1 MSTKLQDVKRNFLVS
16 TAIKLFLAESIEKVT
31 IKDIAVEAGVGEMTI
46 YRYFGKKT
54 KIVAEA
60 VMQLQEVVFTDYF
73 SIDQSKS
80 GYEMLEMFYNTFL
93 NVFNHRPEFF
103 KFIKEFDIFMMNE
116 DSNTL
121 QGYEDELNRFKNV
134 YVASYRKGLNDGSVK
149 PLEDLDLF
157 YFTSTHAL
165 IELCK
170 KLSYA
175 KGVLPQDEKIE
186 KTKEI
191 SCLINTFL
199 HYVKNS

>member
-1 MSTKLQDVKRNFLVS
+1 MTVKLKDVKRKFFVD
-16 TAIKLFLAESIEKVT
+16 TAIKLFLLESIEKVT
-31 IKDIAVEAGVGEMTI
+31 IKDIANEAGVGEMTI

-54 KIVAEA
+54 NIVADA
-60 VMQLQEVVFTDYF
+60 VMQLQEVVFTNYF
-73 SIDQSKS
+73 DIDNSKT
-80 GYEMLEMFYNTFL
+80 GYEMLEMFYHTFL

-121 QGYEDELNRFKNV
+121 QEYEDELNKFKNV
-134 YVASYRKGLNDGSVK
+134 YVASYQKGVKDGSIKSVK
-149 PLEDLDLF
+149 DLDLF

-170 KLSYA
+170 KLSYS

-191 SCLINTFL
+191 TCLIDTFL